1 MDLPLVSFVLLTYNQ
16 ELYVKQAVEGALK
29 QDYPTLEIIISDDC
43 SSDSTFEI
51 IQSVVS
57 TYSGKHKVTIL
68 RNSSNMGLVSHLNKL
83 FANHVNGD
91 YIILAAGDDI
101 SLSSRTY
108 DTVSYFK
115 KYETSGLL
123 FPIVKIDSNGKMVG
137 NSYSD
142 ETRVFKLSNSYF
154 KSYSFMIDG
163 TALAIRKEVLSVF
176 GLLAPTCPTED
187 STLRFRCLL
196 LKGIV
201 YVGKPGIYYRIHSSS
216 MSSFNNIFKLNV
228 VNIAEQYEKDVSIA
242 YKYGY
247 INAAFFKK
255 VLLKIAWYKS
265 NRILAE
271 KIYKKPNDIWA
282 RIKIVALNMY
292 YKMRMI

>member
-1 MDLPLVSFVLLTYNQ
+1 
-16 ELYVKQAVEGALK
+16 
-29 QDYPTLEIIISDDC
+29 
-43 SSDSTFEI
+43 
-51 IQSVVS
+51 
-57 TYSGKHKVTIL
+57 
-68 RNSSNMGLVSHLNKL
+68 
-83 FANHVNGD
+83 
-91 YIILAAGDDI
+91 
-101 SLSSRTY
+101 
-108 DTVSYFK
+108 
-115 KYETSGLL
+115 
-123 FPIVKIDSNGKMVG
+123 
-137 NSYSD
+137 
-142 ETRVFKLSNSYF
+142 
-154 KSYSFMIDG
+154 MIDG

-247 INAAFFKK
+247 INAAFLKK

-282 RIKIVALNMY
+282 RIKIGGAGGWAPEKSVAQTPCRALNFFFSQ
-292 YKMRMI
+292 RPGATFCFGGQGPARVAAGG